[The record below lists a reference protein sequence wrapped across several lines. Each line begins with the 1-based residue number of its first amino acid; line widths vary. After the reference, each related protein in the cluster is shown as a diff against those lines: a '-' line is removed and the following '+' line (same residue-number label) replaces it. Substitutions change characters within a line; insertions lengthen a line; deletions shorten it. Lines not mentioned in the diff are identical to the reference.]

1 MNKINVNI
9 NVDSVGMKSLFNA
22 DAIEMNKNLNL
33 SNNSSVTTNQNL
45 NTALTE
51 TLDISA
57 VNKETETL
65 SLTNN
70 QANNPQVSNFSPN
83 TYSDKDNIYI
93 NELSDIMTATKN
105 NLGEENYKIYTEYL
119 KGKKLSE
126 IYTADDKLSPITD
139 ETALNNILKNM
150 QIDKDA
156 SQVMEEI
163 NQVLQNS
170 NFAGSTLSED
180 MRNSTIIEVANTES
194 GYDAFVL
201 KNSVG
206 NYLIVNSCTND
217 KSAEDIAAIAYTLS
231 LQLVGDEDLISFAL
245 NDILP
250 EFKNE
255 NIESSEIVSTIIEKG
270 TDYLKEKNQ
279 GQLQDNKDLIE
290 KYAAKAQEEGS
301 KLELNGYSLGGGI
314 QLAAY
319 SQICIDNP
327 DIENTIESVAV
338 FNPFVAFAEQQ
349 RPAGTGN
356 PLLNITSYIM
366 KPSLI
371 QYLSSSEKLRIYS
384 GQEDMV
390 STFNTSVEVLKDKYV
405 FLHAKDIENGA
416 VQNIGQLYGIIIG
429 DNSNHGFGALN
440 QEYFNEYGNITE
452 VGEFIP
458 ITETVA
464 DATNQKFASM
474 LARIGN
480 KFGTNNYNAKY
491 SSIVNEVLNL
501 ANVKENIEK
510 TEDESV
516 KLICK
521 EIVSY
526 IENNVGNMDYEGL
539 AQSLTDGCWKAVEY
553 NIVSIINPKD
563 SITLEKTPD
572 LFQIGKETLQFGMGT
587 LFKDEEL
594 FKSTMMDFLTEEETK
609 KDLISI
615 ISYIGIADKGS
626 AEIEIKALIKKL
638 DEKYTINIFFR
649 DKGLKGIVNGMIKD
663 IFIQK
668 LESALITTT
677 E

>member
-9 NVDSVGMKSLFNA
+9 NVDSVDMKSLFNA

-70 QANNPQVSNFSPN
+70 QVNNPQVSNFSPN

-93 NELSDIMTATKN
+93 NKLSDIMTATKN

-163 NQVLQNS
+163 NQVLQDS
-170 NFAGSTLSED
+170 SFAGSTLSED
-180 MRNSTIIEVANTES
+180 MKNSTIIEVANTES

-255 NIESSEIVSTIIEKG
+255 SIESSEIASTIIEKG

-279 GQLQDNKDLIE
+279 GQLQDNKDL
-290 KYAAKAQEEGS
+290 K
-301 KLELNGYSLGGGI
+301 NG
-314 QLAAY
+314 
-319 SQICIDNP
+319 
-327 DIENTIESVAV
+327 
-338 FNPFVAFAEQQ
+338 
-349 RPAGTGN
+349 
-356 PLLNITSYIM
+356 
-366 KPSLI
+366 
-371 QYLSSSEKLRIYS
+371 
-384 GQEDMV
+384 
-390 STFNTSVEVLKDKYV
+390 
-405 FLHAKDIENGA
+405 
-416 VQNIGQLYGIIIG
+416 
-429 DNSNHGFGALN
+429 
-440 QEYFNEYGNITE
+440 
-452 VGEFIP
+452 
-458 ITETVA
+458 
-464 DATNQKFASM
+464 
-474 LARIGN
+474 
-480 KFGTNNYNAKY
+480 
-491 SSIVNEVLNL
+491 
-501 ANVKENIEK
+501 
-510 TEDESV
+510 
-516 KLICK
+516 
-521 EIVSY
+521 
-526 IENNVGNMDYEGL
+526 
-539 AQSLTDGCWKAVEY
+539 
-553 NIVSIINPKD
+553 
-563 SITLEKTPD
+563 
-572 LFQIGKETLQFGMGT
+572 
-587 LFKDEEL
+587 
-594 FKSTMMDFLTEEETK
+594 KS
-609 KDLISI
+609 
-615 ISYIGIADKGS
+615 
-626 AEIEIKALIKKL
+626 
-638 DEKYTINIFFR
+638 
-649 DKGLKGIVNGMIKD
+649 
-663 IFIQK
+663 
-668 LESALITTT
+668 
-677 E
+677 

>member
-9 NVDSVGMKSLFNA
+9 NVDSVDMKSLFNA

-70 QANNPQVSNFSPN
+70 QVNNPQVSNFSPN

-93 NELSDIMTATKN
+93 NKLSDIMTATKN

-163 NQVLQNS
+163 NQVLQDS
-170 NFAGSTLSED
+170 SFAGSTLSED
-180 MRNSTIIEVANTES
+180 MKNSTIIEVANTES

-255 NIESSEIVSTIIEKG
+255 SIESSEIASTIIEKG

-290 KYAAKAQEEGS
+290 KYAVKAQEEGS

-314 QLAAY
+314 QLTAY
-319 SQICIDNP
+319 SQVCIENP

-390 STFNTSVEVLKDKYV
+390 STFNTSVQALKDKFV
-405 FLHAKDIENGA
+405 FLHAKDIENGS
-416 VQNIGQLYGIIIG
+416 VQEITQLYSIILG
-429 DNSNHGFGALN
+429 ENSNHGFNALN
-440 QEYFNEYGNITE
+440 QEYFNDYGNISDA
-452 VGEFIP
+452 GEYIP

-464 DATNQKFASM
+464 DATNQQNVITQLHNIISKNLSY
-474 LARIGN
+474 N
-480 KFGTNNYNAKY
+480 TNYQYLINEILGLSEIKETVENLEDPSAKL
-491 SSIVNEVLNL
+491 VVTEV
-501 ANVKENIEK
+501 I
-510 TEDESV
+510 D
-516 KLICK
+516 
-521 EIVSY
+521 Y
-526 IENNVGNMDYEGL
+526 IEGNVGNLSYEGL
-539 AQSLTDGCWKAVEY
+539 AE
-553 NIVSIINPKD
+553 
-563 SITLEKTPD
+563 SITN
-572 LFQIGKETLQFGMGT
+572 
-587 LFKDEEL
+587 
-594 FKSTMMDFLTEEETK
+594 
-609 KDLISI
+609 
-615 ISYIGIADKGS
+615 GS
-626 AEIEIKALIKKL
+626 WEAV
-638 DEKYTINIFFR
+638 KYTIDHSEWYMKLGGLLKNEGAFKESMNQFLNEESTKQGILNIMTAMQANNTTVAKR
-649 DKGLKGIVNGMIKD
+649 EINNMLNNLDEVYSDKLWGIDFVNQIIKDQFIEELRKSLIGIV
-663 IFIQK
+663 
-668 LESALITTT
+668 E
-677 E
+677 

>member
-9 NVDSVGMKSLFNA
+9 NVDSVDMKSLFNA

-45 NTALTE
+45 NTPLTE
-51 TLDISA
+51 TLDISVA
-57 VNKETETL
+57 NKEEETL

-83 TYSDKDNIYI
+83 SYSDKDNIYI
-93 NELSDIMTATKN
+93 NKLSDIMTATKN

-170 NFAGSTLSED
+170 SFDGSTLSED
-180 MRNSTIIEVANTES
+180 MKNSTIIEVANTES
-194 GYDAFVL
+194 GYDTFVL

-255 NIESSEIVSTIIEKG
+255 SIESSEIASTIIEKG

-279 GQLQDNKDLIE
+279 GQLQDNKELIE

-314 QLAAY
+314 QLTAY
-319 SQICIDNP
+319 SQVCIENP

-349 RPAGTGN
+349 RPARTGN
-356 PLLNITSYIM
+356 PLLNITSYII

-390 STFNTSVEVLKDKYV
+390 STFNTSVQSLKDKFV
-405 FLHAKDIENGA
+405 FLHAKDIENGS
-416 VQNIGQLYGIIIG
+416 VQEITQLY
-429 DNSNHGFGALN
+429 
-440 QEYFNEYGNITE
+440 
-452 VGEFIP
+452 
-458 ITETVA
+458 
-464 DATNQKFASM
+464 
-474 LARIGN
+474 
-480 KFGTNNYNAKY
+480 
-491 SSIVNEVLNL
+491 
-501 ANVKENIEK
+501 
-510 TEDESV
+510 
-516 KLICK
+516 
-521 EIVSY
+521 
-526 IENNVGNMDYEGL
+526 
-539 AQSLTDGCWKAVEY
+539 
-553 NIVSIINPKD
+553 SII
-563 SITLEKTPD
+563 L
-572 LFQIGKETLQFGMGT
+572 G
-587 LFKDEEL
+587 
-594 FKSTMMDFLTEEETK
+594 
-609 KDLISI
+609 
-615 ISYIGIADKGS
+615 
-626 AEIEIKALIKKL
+626 
-638 DEKYTINIFFR
+638 
-649 DKGLKGIVNGMIKD
+649 
-663 IFIQK
+663 
-668 LESALITTT
+668 
-677 E
+677 